1 MYLRCSISYFMQT
14 QELIA
19 EIHRLCLAGED
30 KERAQKFQYYFKHP
44 VDAYGLTSPQVN
56 EIVKTILKGKSLT
69 TETVFEALY
78 YFFNHGKYE
87 EVSCC
92 LLLLDNLHK
101 QFTKA
106 TFEAFTAIF
115 EKGIDNWA
123 HADTLAMFVFPK
135 FIKKGIVEPKDFLP
149 WLKASNK
156 FQRRCVPVTFIKAV
170 KQTKE
175 VQPYINFVLPL
186 MSDTEREVHQG
197 MGWFLREC
205 WKIKPQEVEAI
216 LLEWKDKA
224 PRLILQ
230 YACEKMTMENKQRF
244 KKEK

>member
-14 QELIA
+14 QALIA

-30 KERAQKFQYYFKHP
+30 KERAQKFQYYFKHT

-56 EIVKTILKGKSLT
+56 EIVKEILKHHQLSQD
-69 TETVFEALY
+69 TVFEALY
-78 YFFNHGKYE
+78 YFFGNGKYE
-87 EVSCC
+87 EISCC

-106 TFEAFTAIF
+106 TFHAFSAIF

-135 FIKKGIVEPKDFLP
+135 FIKKGIVTPNEFLP
-149 WLKASNK
+149 WMKAKNK
-156 FQRRCVPVTFIKAV
+156 FQRRCVAVSYIKVV
-170 KQTKE
+170 KQSKE
-175 VQPYINFVLPL
+175 VQPYINYVLPL
-186 MSDTEREVHQG
+186 MNDPEREVHQG

-205 WKIKPQEVEAI
+205 WKINPQEVEAV

-230 YACEKMTMENKQRF
+230 YACEKMTTENKQHF
-244 KKEK
+244 KKNK